1 MSKKHHKKGDLAS
14 KTTKQ
19 GDKKEAELIRKLEK
33 DLEEANQK
41 IEELTNVSQRAM
53 ADLQNFKRRTEEDKK
68 NLVSFAN
75 VNLILEILPILDN
88 FERAIKHQP
97 KAAFDSKDWLEGI
110 MQIYNQL
117 QQFLEKQ
124 GLEQISAKGEKYNPN
139 LHEAMLHVEGKD
151 GIILDELEKG
161 YILKGK
167 IIRPTKVSVGNGQ
180 MEK

>member
-1 MSKKHHKKGDLAS
+1 MK
-14 KTTKQ
+14 
-19 GDKKEAELIRKLEK
+19 K

-41 IEELTNVSQRAM
+41 IEELTNVSQRVM

-75 VNLILEILPILDN
+75 INLILEILPILDN

-97 KAAFDSKDWLEGI
+97 KAASDSKDWLEGI